1 MEIFLYLAGA
11 LVVFAVGWALGVQAT
26 RDIVGKEVA
35 ALRADLERSLKSV
48 AAPTPAPAPVV
59 AAAPP
64 PTPPPTPAPAPAPEP
79 VPPPVVVVEEEI
91 SEEVMLAISAAV
103 AAFLGERAHVRQIRL
118 ATSGAWAQHG
128 RVSIA
133 ASHRLA
139 HHPAPAHG

>member
-35 ALRADLERSLKSV
+35 ALRADLERSLKAA
-48 AAPTPAPAPVV
+48 AAPPPAPAPVV

-64 PTPPPTPAPAPAPEP
+64 PTPPPAPAPAPVPEP
-79 VPPPVVVVEEEI
+79 APPPVVVEEEI